1 MTMSEKLHTTLA
13 RAIAIL
19 LILAATT
26 PSPLKAQGS
35 AADNKVDLLFP
46 NTSINEVLSYY
57 ELLTGKRTIRDSKL
71 GGDDLYIVAKGV
83 PKASAVRMI
92 EAAFLLNGYSIVP
105 VDDHTVKILGPS
117 KTPRTEAVPLIA
129 SPENLPETEEVVSYF
144 MPLDY
149 LSAQDASSIFSR
161 YVKPSGYSSIIPLAN
176 ASAIVITDKTS
187 VIRTMIS
194 LQRLIDRPAAQL
206 SRHFVTLQRAN
217 SEKVVSILEKM
228 FASKKDAGAPA
239 GPTQGSEGGAD
250 VAAAALLTEAN
261 ASESLRFIAD
271 ERTNRVIVV
280 CKNELFPQVKGIIE
294 ELDASVDL
302 EKPLEHPL
310 KYVKAAEVL
319 PVLAKL
325 IAESKEDIQQA
336 SAGGQIQQ
344 GSNESLIQ
352 NNGSNS
358 GGGANYQNASYGGN
372 SGIGSGISNI
382 GDGGDTLGNPSESPA
397 PQCIIVGKTRIIAD
411 SAANSIIIIGP
422 PESRDKANHI
432 LDILDHKPQQIYLS
446 TLIGEMRMENGV
458 DYGLNYVL
466 KFNQLNGGGSGL
478 GGILRGGALGTDV
491 LPDPSQALGAVANQS
506 VNAATSAV
514 TNGVLPA
521 LSGLTIFGSI
531 ADSVDIFAHFLET
544 TARFK
549 TLSRPVLYTT
559 NNKKA
564 VILSGQEVPVPQQ
577 TLTSTTPGL
586 PNNAAVTANINYIPV
601 VLKLEVVPLINS
613 NNEVTLVITQQNNT
627 IQGNTVVAGQQTPI
641 INTQKITT
649 TVTVPS
655 GQTIV
660 LGGLTSDDKADDKSG
675 LPYLSRLPVVGA
687 LFGNTSKSKIRKELI
702 VMIQPI
708 IVDSNASLAKASQ
721 REVER
726 PVIGEEVYQNSFHES
741 EPEPSPTP
749 KKKKKN
755 QP

>member
-1 MTMSEKLHTTLA
+1 MLNTIHIHMA

-19 LILAATT
+19 LIFTT
-26 PSPLKAQGS
+26 IVSSPLQAQKP
-35 AADNKVDLLFP
+35 ATENNVDLLFP
-46 NTSINEVLSYY
+46 NTSINEVLSSY

-83 PKASAVRMI
+83 PKSAAIRMI
-92 EAAFLLNGYSIVP
+92 EAAFLLNGYTIVP
-105 VDDHTVKILGPS
+105 VDNNTVKILGPS
-117 KTPRTEAVPLIA
+117 KTPRNEAVPLVA
-129 SPENLPETEEVVSYF
+129 SPENLPETEEIVSYF
-144 MPLDY
+144 MSLDY
-149 LSAQDASSIFSR
+149 LSAADAGSIFSR
-161 YVKPSGYSSIIPLAN
+161 YVKPSSYSSIIPLAN
-176 ASAIVITDKTS
+176 ASAIIITDKTS

-217 SEKVVSILEKM
+217 SEKVVATLEKM
-228 FASKKDAGAPA
+228 FASKKESSAPA
-239 GPTQGSEGGAD
+239 TPTQGSEGGAD
-250 VAAAALLTEAN
+250 VAAAALLSDAN
-261 ASESLRFIAD
+261 AAESLRFIAD

-302 EKPLEHPL
+302 EKPLEYKL
-310 KYVKAAEVL
+310 RYVKSAEVL

-336 SAGGQIQQ
+336 STGAQSQA
-344 GSNESLIQ
+344 GSNDSIIQ
-352 NNGSNS
+352 NNGSGNS
-358 GGGANYQNASYGGN
+358 GGANYQNASYGGN
-372 SGIGSGISNI
+372 SGGPNISNLTDS
-382 GDGGDTLGNPSESPA
+382 GDSLNNPAESPA

-422 PESRDKANHI
+422 PESRDKASH
-432 LDILDHKPQQIYLS
+432 LLEMLDHKPLQIYLS
-446 TLIGEMRMENGV
+446 TLVGELRMESGV

-478 GGILRGGALGTDV
+478 GGLLRGGALGTDV
-491 LPDPSQALGAVANQS
+491 LPDPSQALGNVTQQ
-506 VNAATSAV
+506 AV
-514 TNGVLPA
+514 TSGVTSLTQGVLPA

-544 TARFK
+544 NAKFK

-577 TLTSTTPGL
+577 TLTTTTPGL
-586 PNNAAVTANINYIPV
+586 PNNAAVTANISYIPV

-627 IQGNTVVAGQQTPI
+627 IQGNTVVAGQNAPI

-649 TVTVPS
+649 TVTVPN
-655 GQTIV
+655 GQTVV

-675 LPYLSRLPVVGA
+675 LPYLSRIPVVGA
-687 LFGNTSKSKIRKELI
+687 LFGSTQKSKVRKELI
-702 VMIQPI
+702 VMIQPV
-708 IVDSNASLAKASQ
+708 IVDSNATLAKASS

-726 PVIGEEVYQNSFHES
+726 PVIGEEVYQTSFT
-741 EPEPSPTP
+741 PLPSPTP
-749 KKKKKN
+749 SKKKKN